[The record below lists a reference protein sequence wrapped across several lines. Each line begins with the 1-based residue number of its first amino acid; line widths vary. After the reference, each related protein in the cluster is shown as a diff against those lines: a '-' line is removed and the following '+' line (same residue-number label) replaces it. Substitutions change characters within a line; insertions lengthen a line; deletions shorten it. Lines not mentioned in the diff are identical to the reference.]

1 VLLVKAFLSE
11 PGSDTVLG
19 LLEEADP
26 HCTSRLS
33 FVDCN
38 ASFARGRRDER
49 VTSNEVSTL
58 ILDFARQGAISSS
71 WSSMDPSENAPAS
84 SRIATGSGLQTR
96 SILASALQ
104 LAEST
109 PPSVRFACWDRRLW
123 EAAGVV
129 GFTRIPEVLV

>member
-1 VLLVKAFLSE
+1 VKAFLSE

-19 LLEEADP
+19 LLEEVDP

-33 FVDCN
+33 FVECH

-58 ILDFARQGAISSS
+58 ILDFARQWSDLVVVELDGPVGERAGELAYRYWHRASDAIH
-71 WSSMDPSENAPAS
+71 
-84 SRIATGSGLQTR
+84 
-96 SILASALQ
+96 LASALQ
-104 LAEST
+104 LAEGT

-129 GFTRIPEVLV
+129 GFTRIPEALV